1 MSSKKGRRL
10 RILPGPLRRHCDSE
24 KKNGQLMYH
33 SLYLKAERSMFKTKN
48 APMKHICRPKAG
60 QAHQKLMQAQEQV

>member
-10 RILPGPLRRHCDSE
+10 RILPGLLRRHCGSK

-33 SLYLKAERSMFKTKN
+33 NLYLKAERNMFKTKD

-60 QAHQKLMQAQEQV
+60 QAHKKLLQAQEQV